1 MVLVADM
8 VSIFGAKVL
17 FEILMFMNIKVFS
30 MFMNIM
36 YNIGGSATAHGCS

>member
-17 FEILMFMNIKVFS
+17 FEILMFMNINVDVHEHQGFLDV
-30 MFMNIM
+30 
-36 YNIGGSATAHGCS
+36 HEHHV